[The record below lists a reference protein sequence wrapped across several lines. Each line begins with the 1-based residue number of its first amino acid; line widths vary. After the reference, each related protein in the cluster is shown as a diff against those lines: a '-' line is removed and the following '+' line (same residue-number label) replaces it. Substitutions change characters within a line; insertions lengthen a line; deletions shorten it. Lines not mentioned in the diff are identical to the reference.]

1 MQLIHLRILSTL
13 VALVLAT
20 TVTAASPK
28 CRSSDFACFKRRMM
42 PRVGRKITVVGMLAS
57 AKLGWIVTLEHWGV
71 YVYNTHESVS
81 TRMKTLDSFKGQ
93 RVKLMGTL
101 RYAPGS
107 LSQRT
112 DSASVP
118 EHFFFDVAEVKVIS
132 PRAPA
137 EFRFREMRLRK
148 PPLAELYFDVVLRNG
163 YAGPRWFLLP
173 SNLGSGTSALLT
185 KGGVDGVEVF
195 APHGRGRVAIGHFL
209 GTGGFYAL
217 LLPARAEVR
226 LRMFPISYWGEV
238 PNQLE
243 VEIVTARHLTIGSE
257 PAAAWLGLNPSSSAR
272 ADITET
278 ALSQTRMLR
287 SRQTPDRKE
296 VAALSD
302 GKSRFKVTVS
312 LKGNE

>member
-20 TVTAASPK
+20 TATAASPK

-118 EHFFFDVAEVKVIS
+118 EHFFFDVDEVKVIS

-173 SNLGSGTSALLT
+173 SNLGPGNPSPAT
-185 KGGVDGVEVF
+185 KGGVDVWKCLGRAAGAVSSLVTFWALAAFTRCSYPRVRKF
-195 APHGRGRVAIGHFL
+195 ACECFQSR
-209 GTGGFYAL
+209 TG
-217 LLPARAEVR
+217 
-226 LRMFPISYWGEV
+226 
-238 PNQLE
+238 
-243 VEIVTARHLTIGSE
+243 
-257 PAAAWLGLNPSSSAR
+257 
-272 ADITET
+272 ET
-278 ALSQTRMLR
+278 RR
-287 SRQTPDRKE
+287 IN
-296 VAALSD
+296 
-302 GKSRFKVTVS
+302 F
-312 LKGNE
+312 